1 MVRGAGA
8 VVLKWCF
15 NKYFKPL
22 PARPFRLAMQISGN
36 ASAGASYDVAV
47 AKKVQQSTR
56 EQGEQAL
63 QLIEEATPAP
73 AASPPAGTGGRLNV
87 VA

>member
-1 MVRGAGA
+1 
-8 VVLKWCF
+8 
-15 NKYFKPL
+15 
-22 PARPFRLAMQISGN
+22 MQISGN

-47 AKKVQQSTR
+47 ARKVQQSTR

-63 QLIEEATPAP
+63 QLIEEATPPP